1 VFSFSWRESGG
12 PRVPPPTRE
21 GYGTRLLKNAI
32 SGADVKV
39 NIEYPAEGVHYTIEA
54 LLADIASSPGGNE
67 GDLSAVSL

>member
-32 SGADVKV
+32 SGADVTV

-54 LLADIASSPGGNE
+54 LLADIASSPGGDE
-67 GDLSAVSL
+67 EDLSAVSL